1 MKPGT
6 CYGIRSNFPRAA
18 LTQKPQR
25 NVRPG
30 RSRKSEIESLSR
42 IRGSGANQIV
52 HLQKAEQATQKRG
65 SANNPVPVSA
75 IEIGLELTT
84 AALLDRTNLHPFR
97 LKVKEL
103 RNVLKVA
110 ESPDEKVIDLLGQVK
125 DSIGEWHDYEK
136 LISIAEKVLNHGQCK
151 LIRELKEIIRN
162 KYLVPLAQAERL
174 RAQQLGLSRKNN
186 RRTQTRKP
194 SEPVWIA
201 P

>member
-1 MKPGT
+1 M
-6 CYGIRSNFPRAA
+6 
-18 LTQKPQR
+18 
-25 NVRPG
+25 
-30 RSRKSEIESLSR
+30 
-42 IRGSGANQIV
+42 
-52 HLQKAEQATQKRG
+52 
-65 SANNPVPVSA
+65 PVSA
-75 IEIGLELTT
+75 IEIGSELTT

-103 RNVLKVA
+103 RNVLKLA

-194 SEPVWIA
+194 SEPVWTA